1 MSRTTKE
8 EKLAIA
14 IVDLL
19 SDLRLNLDM
28 AGMYLSQMTR
38 IVAWRRFEE
47 VYEVAK
53 EHKESVGDM
62 EKHYDYIRN
71 I

>member
-1 MSRTTKE
+1 VSKITRE
-8 EKLAIA
+8 EKIA
-14 IVDLL
+14 MSMADML
-19 SDLRLNLDM
+19 SDLRINIDM
-28 AGMYLSQMTR
+28 VGLYLSQITR
-38 IVAWRRFEE
+38 IVTWKRFEQ

-53 EHKESVGDM
+53 EHKESIGDM

>member
-1 MSRTTKE
+1 MAKTTRE
-8 EKLAIA
+8 EKMA
-14 IVDLL
+14 IVIVDML

-28 AGMYLSQMTR
+28 VGLYLAQITK

-53 EHKESVGDM
+53 EHKDSVGDM
-62 EKHYDYIRN
+62 EKHYEHIRN